1 MDRVEK
7 GKCGGRDKG
16 RCAHLGANP
25 LSAHRF
31 RYAHAPLR
39 CAHGVVVFLYF
50 MGLSR
55 VHKAAMQQLLRKF
68 HCGSKLPN
76 GS

>member
-16 RCAHLGANP
+16 RCAHLGASP

-31 RYAHAPLR
+31 RYAHRSMR
-39 CAHGVVVFLYF
+39 CAHGFVVFLYF
-50 MGLSR
+50 MGLCG
-55 VHKAAMQQLLRKF
+55 VHKVEIKVCFRSFVRQSHVNCAT
-68 HCGSKLPN
+68 
-76 GS
+76 